1 MIIELKKIITNRFVL
16 VLIALLLTIQVLL
29 TCSFQ
34 KVGIFE
40 NEEDRIIYETL
51 LKQYQGKLTLKNY
64 TDFQELSSRIRE
76 AEKERMSIYAQ
87 LRSDSTEQDSTK
99 TKERL
104 RECKKILEQENAV
117 AHLTSQV
124 NYAYEDLGNR
134 SVLNPFGFR
143 YLLQDSAVSIPL
155 MLTIILI
162 NTVLFTQEY
171 DSDMQLLAIT
181 TKNGKRRQFLQ
192 KCQAGLLFSTVLTFI
207 FMLLLDIPYFLSYDM
222 SGYSASMQSIQEFSQ
237 APFALSLL
245 QAYLCTR
252 AIRLL
257 GYLLLA
263 ALTWVASVYVKKF
276 FPVFFTMSALSLLLL
291 AIPLD
296 YIFYLPFP
304 MGAIRA
310 SGFLRGPENIIL
322 NRGKPNEN
330 LLPGF
335 FGGNKTLQYTMLA
348 VGIFLMLILVRI
360 AYQRYGNFAGKNLSR
375 PKSFAKYT
383 GILLIVAISLT
394 GCGISSKTSYP
405 NEMSASFTGRFSDY
419 ADGILFYQNK
429 EFRLFNGAETKLFP
443 LPSKIGEQ
451 LGEFSPPYKI
461 IDEKLYLMIPNAD
474 SATDGF
480 RLYCYDLKTKNST
493 ILYET
498 EPLLREEQ
506 LFGFI
511 KEDYLS
517 LDSAITSFLPKDF
530 FFYQGEFYYLGSGDG
545 TLWKQDASGNTMAIL
560 QADAPGNI
568 FPDGEY
574 VYYVTIDLSLARY
587 HLDTG
592 RTELLSE
599 ELVHEMQG
607 NTKNIFFTIYHTDGL
622 FSYENG
628 SVTKVADGSWKLLAS
643 TDGYCYLSAENQNL
657 YIYEENTGQLTKS
670 SLSGNIYLYPTSTQL
685 IVVEVDSSGKETYYV
700 TDPLISTITDDD
712 KNLIL
717 ED

>member
-1 MIIELKKIITNRFVL
+1 MIIELKKIIANKLVL
-16 VLIALLLTIQVLL
+16 VLITLLLAVQVLL
-29 TCSFQ
+29 ICSFQ
-34 KVGIFE
+34 KVEIFE
-40 NEEDRIIYETL
+40 SEEDKIIYETL
-51 LKQYQGKLTLKNY
+51 LEQYQGKLTAKNY
-64 TDFQELSSRIRE
+64 TDFQELSSRIMN
-76 AEKERMSIYAQ
+76 AQKERLDIYNQ
-87 LRSDSTEQDSTK
+87 LRSGSSEQDSAK

-192 KCQAGLLFSTVLTFI
+192 KCRAGLLFSTVITLI
-207 FMLLLDIPYFLSYDM
+207 FMLLQDIPYFLSYDM

-263 ALTWVASVYVKKF
+263 ALTWAASVFVKKF

-296 YIFYLPFP
+296 YIFYVPLP
-304 MGAIRA
+304 MSAIRA

-348 VGIFLMLILVRI
+348 ACIFLTLILVRI
-360 AYQRYGNFAGKNLSR
+360 AYQRYGNLSRKNLTYQ
-375 PKSFAKYT
+375 KSSAKC
-383 GILLIVAISLT
+383 ISLLLITAVFLT
-394 GCGISSKTSYP
+394 GCKISSKTSYP
-405 NEMSASFTGRFSDY
+405 NEASASFTSRFSDY
-419 ADGILFYQNK
+419 ADGILFYHNE
-429 EFRLFNGAETKLFP
+429 EFRFLNSAETNLLP
-443 LPSKIGEQ
+443 LPPEIGEQ
-451 LGEFSPPYKI
+451 LGEFPPPYKI
-461 IDEKLYLMIPNAD
+461 IGEKLYLMIPNAD
-474 SATDGF
+474 NITEGF

-506 LFGFI
+506 LFGLI
-511 KEDYLS
+511 KEEYLS
-517 LDSAITSFLPKDF
+517 LDSAITSFLPTDF
-530 FFYQGEFYYLGSGDG
+530 FFYQGDLYYLGSGDG
-545 TLWKQDASGNTMAIL
+545 TLWKKDASGNTMAVL

-592 RTELLSE
+592 KTELLSE

-607 NTKNIFFTIYHTDGL
+607 NTKNIFFTIYHADGL

-643 TDGYCYLSAENQNL
+643 TDGYCYLSDENQNL

-670 SLSGNIYLYPTSTQL
+670 SLSGSIYLYPANTQI

-700 TDPLISTITDDD
+700 TDPLLSTITDDD
-712 KNLIL
+712 KIL
-717 ED
+717 L